1 MHSAHPNGR
10 AATTAPSEEPPMIT
24 AAVALQAAQEVLD
37 GLALEMSGAEI

>member
-24 AAVALQAAQEVLD
+24 AAVALY
-37 GLALEMSGAEI
+37 LALALAERFLAEHGYTR